1 MKRLPPALMVLVAA
15 ALPVV
20 DKAPDT
26 FAGQVNIEGK
36 FVEKLALE
44 NKQGNLR
51 QISHPGP
58 SWSLPADRYCLR
70 EVHLRGGYLCSVY
83 PAAEQDWFTLTPEE
97 PYQLEV
103 GAPLTPKVKVTR
115 SVRVLR
121 LDYQLLDAG
130 GRNYASPDLANAPQF
145 AVYSGDRKIGSG
157 SFEYG

>member
-26 FAGQVNIEGK
+26 FAAQVNIQGK

-44 NKQGNLR
+44 NKIGTR
-51 QISHPGP
+51 REISRPTTGGL
-58 SWSLPADRYCLR
+58 LPASL
-70 EVHLRGGYLCSVY
+70 EVQLRGGYLCSVY
-83 PAAEQDWFTLTPEE
+83 PPAEQDWFTLTPEE

-115 SVRVLR
+115 SVRVLT

-130 GRNYASPDLANAPQF
+130 GRNYVSPDLANAPQF